1 MPTSAPGHRARLR
14 RRDAFVRRLGDPR
27 ALLRPFDRVPGLLYL
42 VKDAASRTVAV
53 SPGSVRRMGGRTED
67 DVIGTAPHDYLPG
80 DLADAYLADDR
91 RVLATGVPLL
101 NHVEAWFND
110 QRLRDWVVTD
120 KHPLFDRAG
129 RAVGLIATF
138 TSFEGRRKAL
148 APLGP
153 VGAAADYV
161 RDHLGEPL
169 RLAALADLVG
179 YSERQL
185 ERLFRQVF
193 GMTVRQFV
201 IRSRVQAAAHDLTT
215 TDRSVTAVAMR
226 YGFGDPSAFCHR
238 FRAETGL
245 TPRAY
250 RARHLAALAADRR

>member
-1 MPTSAPGHRARLR
+1 MPSSPPKAVRLR
-14 RRDAFVRRLGDPR
+14 RRDAFFRRLGHVQS
-27 ALLRPFDRVPGLLYL
+27 LLRPFDRVPGLLYL
-42 VKDAASRTVAV
+42 VKDADCRVMAV
-53 SPGSVRRMGGRTED
+53 SPASVRRMGGGTED
-67 DVIGTAPHDYLPG
+67 DVIGLLPHDYLPA
-80 DLADAYLADDR
+80 DLADDYLADDR
-91 RVLATGVPLL
+91 RVMATGEPLV
-101 NHVEAWFND
+101 NHVEPWCND
-110 QRLRDWVVTD
+110 QGLRDWIVTD
-120 KHPLFDRAG
+120 KHPLLDGGG

-138 TSFEGRRKAL
+138 TSFEGRRRAL

-169 RLAALADLVG
+169 RLAAIADAVG

-245 TPRAY
+245 TPREY
-250 RARHLAALAADRR
+250 RARHLAGLT